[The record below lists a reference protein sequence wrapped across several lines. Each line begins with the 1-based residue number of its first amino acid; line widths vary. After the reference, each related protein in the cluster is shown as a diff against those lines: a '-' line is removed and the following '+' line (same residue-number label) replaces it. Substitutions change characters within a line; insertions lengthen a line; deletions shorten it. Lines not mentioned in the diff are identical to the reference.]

1 MSNKLSHLV
10 FKGIIGLF
18 LSLAIMDLG
27 ESSLLAG
34 EKEDMEAM
42 QKALNQEV
50 LDKPFYPGDKAA
62 VDAYLDEAIKKGVKP
77 NETAPPGWAP
87 GWTCNNLTY
96 SFNAY
101 RNCMHYYRYHGRYYP
116 Y

>member
-1 MSNKLSHLV
+1 MGKEQSHFFLS
-10 FKGIIGLF
+10 GILILF
-18 LSLAIMDLG
+18 LSMVFIG
-27 ESSLLAG
+27 VGGSLLWAG

-42 QKALNQEV
+42 QKALNQQV

-77 NETAPPGWAP
+77 IDDKPQGWAP
-87 GWTCNNLTY
+87 GWTCNNLMY
-96 SFNAY
+96 SFGAY
-101 RNCMHYYRYHGRYYP
+101 RNCLHYYRYYGHYYP

>member
-1 MSNKLSHLV
+1 MSTNLNLYVLKIMCPLTV
-10 FKGIIGLF
+10 WAFV
-18 LSLAIMDLG
+18 LAFG
-27 ESSLLAG
+27 FSPAWGG

-62 VDAYLDEAIKKGVKP
+62 VDAYLDEVIKKGVKP
-77 NETAPPGWAP
+77 VETKPPGWKQ
-87 GWTCNNLTY
+87 GYTCNNLMY
-96 SFNAY
+96 SFSAY

-116 Y
+116 

>member
-1 MSNKLSHLV
+1 MCKKPSCLFFKKTLVLFFVMSV
-10 FKGIIGLF
+10 MV
-18 LSLAIMDLG
+18 LAG
-27 ESSLLAG
+27 SSLWAG

-42 QKALNQEV
+42 QRALNQEV

-62 VDAYLDEAIKKGVKP
+62 VDAYLEDAIIKGVKP
-77 NETAPPGWAP
+77 NETPPPGWAP

-101 RNCMHYYRYHGRYYP
+101 RNCMYYYRYHGRYYP